1 MRSEDLV
8 LMTTLG
14 LIIVAGSV
22 LMITTMANRR
32 RMREMEHRERLA
44 MIERGLM
51 PAPEM
56 DPGGFE
62 SAARLALPPDQ
73 PGEGYRTAGVL
84 MMGLGFGLMLLIGLT
99 ARKASV
105 GIGIGG
111 GWVIIGAASLINYYL
126 ITRRDEERSRRQRWT
141 PPTRKTPEVPPTV
154 GP

>member
-1 MRSEDLV
+1 
-8 LMTTLG
+8 MTTLG

-62 SAARLALPPDQ
+62 SAARLTLPPDE

-84 MMGLGFGLMLLIGLT
+84 MIGLGFGLMLLIGLT

-126 ITRRDEERSRRQRWT
+126 ITRREEQRDAAT
-141 PPTRKTPEVPPTV
+141 LDPPTPQDARGPTHRRSV
-154 GP
+154 NSCV

>member
-1 MRSEDLV
+1 MRSEDFV

-62 SAARLALPPDQ
+62 SAARLALPPDE
-73 PGEGYRTAGVL
+73 PE
-84 MMGLGFGLMLLIGLT
+84 
-99 ARKASV
+99 KAT
-105 GIGIGG
+105 G
-111 GWVIIGAASLINYYL
+111 
-126 ITRRDEERSRRQRWT
+126 
-141 PPTRKTPEVPPTV
+141 PPAC
-154 GP
+154 

>member
-1 MRSEDLV
+1 MRSEDFV
-8 LMTTLG
+8 LMTTISLV
-14 LIIVAGSV
+14 IVAGAT
-22 LMITTMANRR
+22 LMIATMFNRR

-62 SAARLALPPDQ
+62 SAAGLAPPPDE
-73 PGEGYRTAGVL
+73 PGDGYRTAGVL
-84 MMGLGFGLMLLIGLT
+84 MMGLGFGLMLLIGVT
-99 ARKASV
+99 AGHASV

-126 ITRRDEERSRRQRWT
+126 ITRREEQRSRRQRWV
-141 PPTRKTPEVPPTV
+141 PPTRRAPDVPPNV